1 MTNTNSPLSNQK
13 NTAFLS
19 SVIKVNSESN
29 PDALSK
35 KQWAMKFEDTLP
47 GCWTLQYQ
55 TELNKRYSHYLDEIE
70 ASVQASQHDIE
81 LTDIKCERNATF
93 SQILLTVQITPFI
106 SNIQLVLK
114 TSDKDEVSL
123 CSLKEIAQEFDDELN
138 FENQKINL
146 AQALN
151 QRIPDFCL
159 PAGQQLLLRIS
170 GGILLTDN
178 ILLVASYT

>member
-1 MTNTNSPLSNQK
+1 MTNTNSSLSNEK
-13 NTAFLS
+13 KTAFLS
-19 SVIKVNSESN
+19 SVIKVNNESN
-29 PDALSK
+29 PDVLSK
-35 KQWAMKFEDTLP
+35 KQWAMKFEDNLP

-55 TELNKRYSHYLDEIE
+55 TELNNQYSQYLDEIE
-70 ASVQASQHDIE
+70 AGVQASQHEIE
-81 LTDIKCERNATF
+81 LTDIKCERNARFT
-93 SQILLTVQITPFI
+93 QILLTVQVTQFI

-114 TSDKDEVSL
+114 TSGGDEVSL
-123 CSLKEIAQEFDDELN
+123 CSLKEIAQDFDDELN

-178 ILLVASYT
+178 ILLVASYM

>member
-1 MTNTNSPLSNQK
+1 MTNANTPLSNK
-13 NTAFLS
+13 KRAAFLS
-19 SVIKVNSESN
+19 SVIKVNNESN
-29 PDALSK
+29 PNILSK
-35 KQWAMKFEDTLP
+35 KQWAMKFEDNLP

-55 TELNKRYSHYLDEIE
+55 TELNKHYSHYLDEIE
-70 ASVQASQHDIE
+70 ASVQSYQQEVE
-81 LTDIKCERNATF
+81 LTDIECERNARF
-93 SQILLTVQITPFI
+93 SQILLTVQVTPFI

-114 TSDKDEVSL
+114 TSDGDEVSL
-123 CSLKEIAQEFDDELN
+123 CSLKEVAQEFDDELF
-138 FENQKINL
+138 FENQKINF

-151 QRIPDFCL
+151 QRIKDFCL